1 MAALNIEACLSVK
14 APEVAHDVVFQRRL
28 VMLRLPVVQV
38 LQPVTSQQLL
48 VGLLI
53 VLQDNR
59 LREKGQAHN
68 DAIHLVDL
76 EVRYGS
82 FKIVAGSGGGVFEP
96 ESIKFSK
103 QLVTVTRAAEL
114 EQFDRSLTAG
124 YLRDILWVAKPRTG
138 STTTAVAMSS

>member
-14 APEVAHDVVFQRRL
+14 APEVAHYVVFERRL

-59 LREKGQAHN
+59 LREKRLKHN
-68 DAIHLVDL
+68 NAIHLVDL
-76 EVRYGS
+76 EVQYCS
-82 FKIVAGSGGGVFEP
+82 FKIVAGSGRGVFEP

-103 QLVTVTRAAEL
+103 Q
-114 EQFDRSLTAG
+114 
-124 YLRDILWVAKPRTG
+124 
-138 STTTAVAMSS
+138 

>member
-1 MAALNIEACLSVK
+1 MAALNVEASISVK
-14 APEVAHDVVFQRRL
+14 TSQVSHDVIFEGGL
-28 VMLRLPVVQV
+28 VVLRLPVVQV
-38 LQPVTSQQLL
+38 LQPVTGQQLL

-53 VLQDNR
+53 VLQDYR

-76 EVRYGS
+76 EVQYGS

-103 QLVTVTRAAEL
+103 QLVTVTRTAEL